1 MASFKRQQGE
11 LSSAEQLFQATQYL
25 LPKLPSKMKSPLVHH
40 SFREQ
45 DSRVAEE
52 RVEQLEAKI
61 ASLDESEKL
70 LKGEQ
75 KSLRGNADEEFL
87 DASRVQE
94 EAKVV
99 LKRVT
104 ENDLKELYAKAMNQ
118 FNETQEA
125 LKGALVGLERA
136 GSSGHSGGLRT
147 ISRLLLTLQIEK
159 KTATAKKKQLEI
171 ERADLKAS
179 MDEIRQ
185 YNINPVSNLFTRA
198 SGGEETPEEDHVIL
212 FPGEIQGNARSKKEV
227 DPWKMAMRE
236 SIGEEIEDTSRKL
249 TYQNRTI
256 KRINEETKRLEKRYQ
271 EEMKEEHRKAL
282 EDSQE
287 QTVKRE
293 TELRKLKENIIAQQY
308 RYCDTRAESTKRV
321 FKQALWGRLSS
332 EGDFPSRY
340 ATDSLFDEK
349 GLKGEGRLLK
359 LMERLVSDAQ
369 VLEAHIQR
377 IQEHCDKFGEV
388 TNLKQVLEPE
398 MELER
403 KWLHYLKNFKS
414 VRLDGNSTSHLNDQ
428 YPPSQEISKGG
439 IYDPLKKDE
448 FRVLVLA
455 PAPESY
461 YPLVCKLETWPI
473 PSSRS
478 TKKQYAAL
486 SYVWG
491 QGVDNGRLCLLPP
504 KYDTLSLSNSDEWG
518 SAMKKAISIPIRD
531 NLFRA
536 LLRLRR
542 HGPGSQPVVLWVDF
556 ICINQENADEKT
568 EQLPRMVDI
577 YRNARNVCVWLGEAD
592 NQGRSDEAMDFI
604 STTMDF
610 AVLDRLA
617 HDKRQAKR
625 WYALGE
631 LMRDRWFSR
640 RWVVQEIAL
649 AKEATVHCG
658 GKIVRWTD
666 FADAA
671 SVLVS
676 YQETIKS
683 LFDLSEWREGWNTL
697 GDVDSF
703 GASILLE
710 ATNNLF
716 RRKPNGEI
724 KKPIKTIESLVT
736 SLRTFDAGDQRD
748 LIYSLVSIAK
758 DTSYHVWDHGSDY
771 EPQERYLKVNYS
783 QSHVAVYSEF
793 TQFCVYS
800 SKSLDII
807 CRPWAMPLRNK
818 TVLPSWIPLLSN
830 SEFGVPEEV
839 YSGRKNGEVLVGPA
853 GSPNYEASGKSQFD
867 GRFEPEE
874 EPRQASH
881 SDTEEN
887 HMNSSLKDEGRI
899 LVARGFRLAKIEEV
913 SSRSTGGVIVR
924 ESLEMGGWKGF
935 KRHTIGVPD
944 PIWRTLVADR
954 DQDGHVPPSWY
965 QRACLRCLEIADK
978 FNNGDL
984 NIGELLLGDLL
995 QGHWDMLRKYLTRVR
1010 NVTWNRRFFTAAILA
1025 PHSEEYQKTIS
1036 QPNESIADL
1045 EPEEEEINENPTTSF
1060 GLCPPKTKV
1069 GDFICILYGCT
1080 VPVVLR
1086 EGRDG
1091 HMQLVGEAYVHG
1103 KMDGEAMEEFMEHP
1117 DTWKDEYFR
1126 IR

>member
-1 MASFKRQQGE
+1 MASFKRQEGE
-11 LSSAEQLFQATQYL
+11 LGSAEQLFQATSYL
-25 LPKLPSKMKSPLVHH
+25 LPKLPVKTKSRLDHH

-45 DSRVAEE
+45 DSKVAKE

-61 ASLDESEKL
+61 ASLNESEKL
-70 LKGEQ
+70 LKGGQ
-75 KSLRGNADEEFL
+75 KTLRSNADEEFL

-94 EAKVV
+94 EAKFI
-99 LKRVT
+99 LKRVA
-104 ENDLKELYAKAMNQ
+104 ENDLKDLYTKTKNQ
-118 FNETQEA
+118 FNETQES
-125 LKGALVGLERA
+125 LKRALVDLERA
-136 GSSGHSGGLRT
+136 GSPEQSGGLRT
-147 ISRLLLTLQIEK
+147 ISRLLLTTQIEK
-159 KTATAKKKQLEI
+159 KTATAKKKQLEE

-185 YNINPVSNLFTRA
+185 YNINIASDLFKRTA
-198 SGGEETPEEDHVIL
+198 GGEETPEEDDVGL
-212 FPGEIQGNARSKKEV
+212 FSDEKQEKARSKREV
-227 DPWKMAMRE
+227 DPWKIAMRE

-256 KRINEETKRLEKRYQ
+256 KRLNEESKRLEERYK
-271 EEMKEEHRKAL
+271 EEMKLERRKAL

-287 QTVKRE
+287 QTIKRE
-293 TELRKLKENIIAQQY
+293 TELRELKENIIAQQY
-308 RYCDTRAESTKRV
+308 RYCDTRPESAKKV
-321 FKQALWGRLSS
+321 FKQVLLGRLNS
-332 EGDFPSRY
+332 ESDFPSRY
-340 ATDSLFDEK
+340 ATDSLFDDK

-359 LMERLVSDAQ
+359 LMERLISDAQ
-369 VLEAHIQR
+369 VLETHIQR
-377 IQEHCDKFGEV
+377 IREHCDRFGEV
-388 TNLKQVLEPE
+388 TKLKQVLEPE

-403 KWLHYLKNFKS
+403 KWLDYLKNVNS
-414 VRLDGNSTSHLNDQ
+414 VRLDGSSTGHLNDQ
-428 YPPSQEISKGG
+428 YSSSEDIPKGG
-439 IYDPLKKDE
+439 IYDSLKKDE

-455 PAPESY
+455 PAPEPY

-473 PSSRS
+473 PNSRS

-491 QGVDNGRLCLLPP
+491 QGVNNGRLCLLPP
-504 KYDTLSLSNSDEWG
+504 QYDTLNLSSSDEWG

-556 ICINQENADEKT
+556 ICINQGNADEKT

-577 YRNARNVCVWLGEAD
+577 YRNARNVCVWLGESD
-592 NQGRSDEAMDFI
+592 DEGRSDEAMEFI
-604 STTMDF
+604 TTTMDF

-658 GKIVRWTD
+658 GKIVRWSD

-671 SVLVS
+671 SLLVS
-676 YQETIKS
+676 NQETIKS
-683 LFDLSEWREGWNTL
+683 LFDLSEWREGRNTL

-758 DTSYHVWDHGSDY
+758 DTSYHVWDHDSDDI
-771 EPQERYLKVNYS
+771 PQERSLKVNYS
-783 QSHVAVYSEF
+783 QSHVAVYIDF
-793 TQFCVYS
+793 TQFCIQT

-807 CRPWAMPLRNK
+807 CRPWAMPLRDK

-853 GSPNYEASGKSQFD
+853 GSPNYEACGKSQSVGVLVPQED
-867 GRFEPEE
+867 L
-874 EPRQASH
+874 RQASH
-881 SDTEEN
+881 SDVEVDHINSPLKSEE
-887 HMNSSLKDEGRI
+887 RI
-899 LVARGFRLAKIEEV
+899 LVTRGFRLARIEEV
-913 SSRSTGGVIVR
+913 SPRSTGGVIVR

-935 KRHTIGVPD
+935 KRDTTSVPD

-954 DQDGHVPPSWY
+954 DQDGRVPPSWY
-965 QRACLRCLEIADK
+965 QRACLRCLEIAEK

-984 NIGELLLGDLL
+984 NIGELL
-995 QGHWDMLRKYLTRVR
+995 QGHSDMLRKYLTRVR

-1025 PHSEEYQKTIS
+1025 PQSEETHQIAPS
-1036 QPNESIADL
+1036 QSNEPTVSEDL
-1045 EPEEEEINENPTTSF
+1045 EPEEEETNENPTTSF

-1103 KMDGEAMEEFMEHP
+1103 KMDGEAIEEFMEH
-1117 DTWKDEYFR
+1117 DTWKDEEFR